1 MHRCIFRHIRDGKQF
16 LCVPCFVIT
25 HLCGLSVQAGGCNMM
40 SIWDDKQILA
50 LLLHVPFLPVT
61 SLAVVYN
68 SVAYR
73 KSATQKINFR
83 TIKLK
88 EYARK

>member
-1 MHRCIFRHIRDGKQF
+1 
-16 LCVPCFVIT
+16 
-25 HLCGLSVQAGGCNMM
+25 MM